1 MGALWDYSSCTGGV
15 YPIVQVVLA
24 GVLPGLC
31 VCELLFKLL
40 KITLINNGGFGA
52 SALDNI
58 IKALIAVLSSRR
70 ET

>member
-1 MGALWDYSSCTGGV
+1 MFDGGRGFLRFTEF
-15 YPIVQVVLA
+15 I
-24 GVLPGLC
+24 
-31 VCELLFKLL
+31 FKLL

-58 IKALIAVLSSRR
+58 IKALNVLSSRR